1 VSRRLL
7 ACNGD
12 VGSVRAVKDEFRVE
26 VELDD
31 AEHGYSIGERLRAL
45 DLDDDAR
52 ERLGARIAVT
62 RDGSRL
68 FLYADREQAA
78 QEAAR
83 VARELADAD
92 DLTAEIRVTR
102 WHPVEE
108 AWKDASVPLPT
119 TEEERQAEYAA
130 REAAEAEEVW
140 REGSFDW
147 TVAVQLSS
155 RDRAKELA
163 ATLSAEGVP
172 VARRWRYVV
181 AGVITEERA
190 EELVDRIRAE
200 LEDDEDARVEADLSD
215 VAGSPLQFLSF

>member
-1 VSRRLL
+1 VE
-7 ACNGD
+7 
-12 VGSVRAVKDEFRVE
+12 DEFRVE

-31 AEHGYSIGERLRAL
+31 DEHGYSFAERLRAL

-68 FLYADREQAA
+68 FLYTDREPAA
-78 QEAAR
+78 QEASR
-83 VARELADAD
+83 VVRELADTD
-92 DLTAEIRVTR
+92 GLTADIRVTR
-102 WHPVEE
+102 WHPIEE
-108 AWKDASVPLPT
+108 SWKDAALPLPT
-119 TEEERQAEYAA
+119 TEEERKAEYVA
-130 REAAEAEEVW
+130 REAAEAEEAW

-163 ATLSAEGVP
+163 ASLSAEGVP

-181 AGVITEERA
+181 AGALTEERA
-190 EELVDRIRAE
+190 EQLADRIRAE
-200 LEDDEDARVEADLSD
+200 LEDDEDARIEADLSD